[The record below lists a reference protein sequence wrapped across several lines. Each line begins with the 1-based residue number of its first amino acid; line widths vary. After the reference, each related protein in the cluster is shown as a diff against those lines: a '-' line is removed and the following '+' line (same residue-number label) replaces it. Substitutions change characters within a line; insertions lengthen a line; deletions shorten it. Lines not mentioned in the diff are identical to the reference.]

1 MLLVLVGAK
10 GVYGVHAMACNDQRQ
25 DGLFNNVSK
34 VTVEL
39 EKLRLQQARDPSFP
53 DVTSAQT

>member
-1 MLLVLVGAK
+1 MMLFVLSGAEW
-10 GVYGVHAMACNDQRQ
+10 VYGVHAMACNDQRQ

-39 EKLRLQQARDPSFP
+39 KS
-53 DVTSAQT
+53 